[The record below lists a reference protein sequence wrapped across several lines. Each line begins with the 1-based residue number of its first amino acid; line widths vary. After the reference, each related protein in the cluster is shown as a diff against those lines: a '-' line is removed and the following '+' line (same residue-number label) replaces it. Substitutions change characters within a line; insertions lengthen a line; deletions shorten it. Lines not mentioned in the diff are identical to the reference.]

1 MKVVFYY
8 EVMGHIIVLMVTM
21 RLIVNE
27 EMNINLNN
35 SSSSSN
41 NNNNNNN
48 NNSKIMLFVL
58 KRDQLILLTEKVKNM
73 FSDWN
78 GEIDV
83 SDHV

>member
-1 MKVVFYY
+1 
-8 EVMGHIIVLMVTM
+8 M
-21 RLIVNE
+21 RLIVYEERNPEMIE
-27 EMNINLNN
+27 EMNINFNN
-35 SSSSSN
+35 SN

-48 NNSKIMLFVL
+48 NNNSNSKIMLIVL
-58 KRDQLILLTEKVKNM
+58 KRASDHLILKILLTEKVMNM

>member
-1 MKVVFYY
+1 
-8 EVMGHIIVLMVTM
+8 M

-35 SSSSSN
+35 SSSSSSSSS
-41 NNNNNNN
+41 NNNNNN

>member
-1 MKVVFYY
+1 
-8 EVMGHIIVLMVTM
+8 MGHIIVLMVTM

-27 EMNINLNN
+27 EMTINLNNNNNN
-35 SSSSSN
+35 SSSSS
-41 NNNNNNN
+41 NNNNN